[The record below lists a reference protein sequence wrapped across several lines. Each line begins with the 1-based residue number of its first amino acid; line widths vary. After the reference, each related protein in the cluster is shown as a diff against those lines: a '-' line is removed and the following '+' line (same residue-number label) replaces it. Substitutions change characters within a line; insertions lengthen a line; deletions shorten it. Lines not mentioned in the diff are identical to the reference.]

1 MDSNALLTRKNIES
15 NLPRIMGLAAG
26 LPVKRDRSDI
36 LSDYRHDS
44 LDSLAGLAG
53 YPNPRQNRDWAQ
65 LMSASLT
72 KVITSNFWPVYQS
85 RLDQCAG
92 IIPLE
97 NFKDTTIATIA
108 PPDLHEVFEDQ
119 EPIFS
124 PLTATTTTG
133 KIRSFESIMRVSTQV
148 WSTLGA
154 DLVRAV
160 SGLSQNIYALHL
172 QLIAEC
178 LQGITFTADNSS
190 GNSLVI
196 AAGLPALATG
206 LDGALASLERRYCT
220 GAVIITAPG
229 QTASASMAI
238 KECGL
243 NITVIANPFLTASEW
258 YLLPS
263 PAEKTVIGRLVLISD
278 AFNGAGNPAIQ
289 WTKIDN
295 QRYGYYCP
303 VDVGYS
309 AINTD
314 CIYRGGVE

>member
-1 MDSNALLTRKNIES
+1 MDNSNAILTRKNIES

-36 LSDYRHDS
+36 LSDYRHDT
-44 LDSLAGLAG
+44 LDTIAGLAG

-65 LMSASLT
+65 LMAASLSR
-72 KVITSNFWPVYQS
+72 VIQSNFWPTYQS
-85 RLDQCAG
+85 RLDSVAG

-108 PPDLHEVFEDQ
+108 TPALTEVFEDQ
-119 EPIFS
+119 EPVFS
-124 PLTATTTTG
+124 ALTATTTAG
-133 KIRSFESIMRVSTQV
+133 KIRSFESIMRVSVQT

-160 SGLSQNIYALHL
+160 SGLSQSVYALNL
-172 QLIAEC
+172 RLIAEC
-178 LQGITFTADNSS
+178 LQSIQFTDNTS
-190 GNSLVI
+190 NATI
-196 AAGLPALATG
+196 AAGLDAALAC
-206 LDGALASLERRYCT
+206 LERKYCT
-220 GAVIITAPG
+220 GSVIITAPG

-243 NITVIANPFLTASEW
+243 SIQIVANPFLTASEW
-258 YLLPS
+258 YLLPN

-303 VDVGYS
+303 IDVGYS
-309 AINTD
+309 AIND
-314 CIYRGGVE
+314 CVFRGGVV

>member
-36 LSDYRHDS
+36 LSDFRHDT
-44 LDSLAGLAG
+44 LDTLAGLAG

-97 NFKDTTIATIA
+97 DFKSAVIATIQTPA
-108 PPDLHEVFEDQ
+108 LTEVFEDQ

-133 KIRSFESIMRVSTQV
+133 KIRSFESIMRVSVQT

-160 SGLSQNIYALHL
+160 SGLSQNIYALNL
-172 QLIAEC
+172 RLISEC
-178 LQGITFTADNSS
+178 LQSIQFTDNTS
-190 GNSLVI
+190 NATI
-196 AAGLPALATG
+196 AAGLDAALAC
-206 LDGALASLERRYCT
+206 LERKYCA
-220 GAVIITAPG
+220 GSVIITAPG
-229 QTASASMAI
+229 QTAAASTAI
-238 KECGL
+238 REAGL
-243 NITVIANPFLTASEW
+243 NIAIIANPFLAAGEW
-258 YLLPS
+258 YMVPS
-263 PAEKTVIGRLVLISD
+263 PAEKVVIGKLILTSD
-278 AFNGAGNPAIQ
+278 AMNGVTGAPSVQ
-289 WTKIDN
+289 WTKVDN
-295 QRYGYYCP
+295 QRYAYFTAVDIGYAS
-303 VDVGYS
+303 V
-309 AINTD
+309 NED
-314 CIYRGGVE
+314 CCFRGGVE

>member
-1 MDSNALLTRKNIES
+1 MDSNAILTRKNIEA

-36 LSDYRHDS
+36 LADYRHDT
-44 LDSLAGLAG
+44 LDTLAGLAG

-85 RLDQCAG
+85 RLDAVAG

-108 PPDLHEVFEDQ
+108 TPDLHEVFEDQ

-160 SGLSQNIYALHL
+160 SGLSQNIYSLHL

-178 LQGITFTADNSS
+178 LQSIQFTDNNSS
-190 GNSLVI
+190 GNALVI
-196 AAGLPALATG
+196 AAGLPALATA
-206 LDGALASLERRYCT
+206 LDNALACLERKYCT
-220 GAVIITAPG
+220 GSVIITAPG

-243 NITVIANPFLTASEW
+243 SIQIVANPFLTASEW
-258 YLLPS
+258 YLLPN

-303 VDVGYS
+303 IDVGYS
-309 AINTD
+309 AIND
-314 CIYRGGVE
+314 CVFRGGVV

>member
-1 MDSNALLTRKNIES
+1 MDSNAILTRKNIEA

-36 LSDYRHDS
+36 LADYRHDT
-44 LDSLAGLAG
+44 LDTLAGLAG

-85 RLDQCAG
+85 RLDAVAG

-108 PPDLHEVFEDQ
+108 TPDLHEVFEDQ

-154 DLVRAV
+154 DLVKAV

-178 LQGITFTADNSS
+178 LQSIQFTDNTS
-190 GNSLVI
+190 NATI
-196 AAGLPALATG
+196 AAGLDAALAC
-206 LDGALASLERRYCT
+206 LERKYCT

-229 QTASASMAI
+229 QTAAASKAI
-238 KECGL
+238 NECGL
-243 NITVIANPFLTASEW
+243 NIAVIANPFINAGEW
-258 YLLPS
+258 YLLPN

-303 VDVGYS
+303 VDVGYAS
-309 AINTD
+309 VNED
-314 CIYRGGVE
+314 CCFRGGVE